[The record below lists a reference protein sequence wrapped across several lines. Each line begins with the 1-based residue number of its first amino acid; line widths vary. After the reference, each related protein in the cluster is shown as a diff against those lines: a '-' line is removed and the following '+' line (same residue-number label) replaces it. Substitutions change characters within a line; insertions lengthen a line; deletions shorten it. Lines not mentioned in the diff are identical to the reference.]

1 MALVEIDGL
10 TKRFGDFTAVQ
21 DVSFSFDRGTI
32 YGFIGPNGAGKT
44 TTMRILA
51 TLETSTLGD
60 ARVGGVS
67 VQDYPDRVRRKIGFL
82 PDYYGTYQ
90 NTSVTDYLDFFGR
103 AHDLRGADLRQRLDA
118 VMDFTGLDVL
128 ADKAINSLSKG
139 MKQRLAL
146 GRVLLHDP
154 DLLILDE
161 PAAGLDPRARV
172 EFRELVKVLAE
183 RGKAILISSH
193 ILTELSE
200 LVHGCAIIERGRIVR
215 EGSVEELRQ
224 AARDVQTATADTIH
238 TLRVELYREDDRV
251 EALLAEQP
259 FVQRVFGG
267 GRHFGLEFEGDAE
280 AIGRLLRTLVQ
291 AELPLIGFRQDDDDL
306 EDVFMAVTKGEVQ

>member
-1 MALVEIDGL
+1 MALVEIDRL
-10 TKRFGDFTAVQ
+10 TKRFGSFTAVE
-21 DVSFSFDRGTI
+21 DVSFAFDRGTI

-51 TLETSTLGD
+51 TLEDSSEGD
-60 ARVGGVS
+60 ARIDGIS
-67 VQDYPDRVRRKIGFL
+67 VLDYPDKVRQKIGFL
-82 PDYYGTYQ
+82 PDYYGTYT
-90 NTSVTDYLDFFGR
+90 NTTVTDYLDFFGR
-103 AHDLRGADLRQRLDA
+103 AHGLRGSELARRLAA
-118 VMDFTGLDVL
+118 VTEFTGLDTL
-128 ADKAINSLSKG
+128 ADKATGALSKG

-200 LVHGCAIIERGRIVR
+200 LVHGCAIIERGHIVR
-215 EGSVEELRQ
+215 EGTVAELRA
-224 AARDVQTATADTIH
+224 AAREANVDAKDSSHV
-238 TLRVELYREDDRV
+238 LRIELLREDERA
-251 EALLAEQP
+251 ERLISEQP
-259 FVQRVFGG
+259 FVRRVFGG
-267 GRHFGLEFEGDAE
+267 GRHFGVEFEGNAE
-280 AIGRLLRTLVQ
+280 AITALLRTLVQ
-291 AELPLIGFRQDDDDL
+291 AELPILGFRADDDDL